1 MEEAEKSVKAL
12 GEWAKQD
19 KENRAVIVIAYER
32 GKDNEASNTLFG
44 LGGNERN
51 LITALTHALPQD
63 NKKLAKMVGTAV
75 SVIRAEEVINKIMHK

>member
-19 KENRAVIVIAYER
+19 KDNRAVIVIAYER
-32 GKDNEASNTLFG
+32 GKENEASNTLFG
-44 LGGNERN
+44 MGGNDRN

-75 SVIRAEEVINKIMHK
+75 MALHAEEVIDKIMH

>member
-19 KENRAVIVIAYER
+19 KENRAIIVIAYER

-51 LITALTHALPQD
+51 LITALTHILPQD
-63 NKKLAKMVGTAV
+63 NKKLAKMVGTAAMV
-75 SVIRAEEVINKIMHK
+75 LCTEEVIDKIMQK

>member
-1 MEEAEKSVKAL
+1 MEEAEKSVKVL

-32 GKDNEASNTLFG
+32 GKENEASNTLFG
-44 LGGNERN
+44 MGGNDRN

-63 NKKLAKMVGTAV
+63 NKKLAKMVGTAAMV
-75 SVIRAEEVINKIMHK
+75 LRAEEVIDKIIQ